1 MRQNKKLGQCFLTD
15 KNFVKRAVESAEL
28 NKNDVVLEIGLGKG
42 ILTKEIAKN
51 AKKVYVIELDRRLE
65 PYADEIL
72 KEFSNV
78 EVIWNDAL
86 KVDLKQLGFNKIV
99 ANLPYQISSPI
110 TFKFLENDFEV
121 AVLMYQYEFAKRMV
135 AAPGTKEYGRLS
147 VAVQYKANVEFV
159 CKVPPS
165 AFSPRPK
172 VNSAIIKLTKR
183 EKPLFYVENEEFFE
197 KILRALFQHKNK
209 IVKRALI
216 NSSHELGIDRKDL
229 EDILNSIDDKFN
241 SNPFKKGVGSP
252 KISSLASKTSRRNQR
267 FRESVNLRFT
277 SIFLRKALNERVF
290 KLSPEKIGELSN
302 LLFNNIAKKDKD
314 KL

>member
-216 NSSHELGIDRKDL
+216 NSSHELGIDRKEL
-229 EDILNSIDDKFN
+229 EDILSSIDDKFN

-302 LLFNNIAKKDKD
+302 LLYNNIAKKR
-314 KL
+314 

>member
-172 VNSAIIKLTKR
+172 VTSAIIKLTKR

-216 NSSHELGIDRKDL
+216 NSSHELGIDRKEL
-229 EDILNSIDDKFN
+229 EDILSSIDDKFN

-302 LLFNNIAKKDKD
+302 LLYNNIAKKR
-314 KL
+314 

>member
-15 KNFVKRAVESAEL
+15 KNFVKRTVESAEL

-135 AAPGTKEYGRLS
+135 AVPGTKEYGRLS

-159 CKVPPS
+159 CKVPLS

-172 VNSAIIKLTKR
+172 VNSAIIKLTNR
-183 EKPLFYVENEEFFE
+183 GEKPLFYVENEEFFE

-216 NSSHELGIDRKDL
+216 NSSHELGIDRKEL
-229 EDILNSIDDKFN
+229 EDILSSIDDKFN
-241 SNPFKKGVGSP
+241 LS
-252 KISSLASKTSRRNQR
+252 
-267 FRESVNLRFT
+267 
-277 SIFLRKALNERVF
+277 ERVF

-302 LLFNNIAKKDKD
+302 LLFNNIPKK
-314 KL
+314 